1 MGRMRKVSVA
11 LALLGSTL
19 GLHAALPTE
28 PQAEI
33 AYLLGFVEASG
44 CDFYRNGT
52 RYSAMQAGSHLRQ
65 KYAVLMSSG
74 KPATTEAFI
83 DKVATRSSLT
93 GVPYEVTCTG
103 AARVG
108 TAAWLREELARYRTK
123 RAGSVGPGPPD

>member
-1 MGRMRKVSVA
+1 MGRIRKLLIAV
-11 LALLGSTL
+11 ALLGSTVE
-19 GLHAALPTE
+19 LHAALPTE

-52 RYSAMQAGSHLRQ
+52 RYSAIQAGAHLRQ

-74 KPATTEAFI
+74 KPAATDAFI

-93 GVPYEVTCTG
+93 GVPYEVRCAGT
-103 AARVG
+103 ARVVV
-108 TAAWLREELARYRTK
+108 AVWLREELARYRTK
-123 RAGSVGPGPPD
+123 RAGSVGPGPPG